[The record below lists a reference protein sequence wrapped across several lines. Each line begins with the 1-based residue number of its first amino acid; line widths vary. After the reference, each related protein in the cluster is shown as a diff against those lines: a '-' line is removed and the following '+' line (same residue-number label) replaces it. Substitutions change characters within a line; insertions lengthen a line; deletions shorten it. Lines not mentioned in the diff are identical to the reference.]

1 MYQASVRRQL
11 GAAAV
16 AQLLAAL
23 LSPAGG
29 LRGSPAHPR
38 RLRSLAQRCGKING
52 EMMEI
57 MEMMG
62 CCGMM
67 WDD

>member
-1 MYQASVRRQL
+1 MYQASVRKFARQL

-38 RLRSLAQRCGKING
+38 GLRSLAQPSGKING
-52 EMMEI
+52 EMVEI
-57 MEMMG
+57 MR